1 MDVEIDKTG
10 SDDEIAAVNL
20 INFEFRI
27 SNFGEVGDP
36 TVDDG
41 EISNLIAL
49 VGGIDNAA
57 VADDE
62 VHCAEIPPQ
71 R

>member
-1 MDVEIDKTG
+1 MRG
-10 SDDEIAAVNL
+10 IAG
-20 INFEFRI
+20 RDC
-27 SNFGEVGDP
+27 GEVGDP

-41 EISNLIAL
+41 EIGDFIPL
-49 VGGIDNAA
+49 VCGIDDAA
-57 VADDE
+57 VANDR